1 MDTSQGGREIC
12 SLEDLRADILLTRRY
27 NYLNSCTFGPVPR
40 SIQDCMADA
49 LRAENEEVIAI
60 RGKDAGVRFYD
71 RAERA
76 RHTLADLLGVSAGDV
91 AWTYNT
97 TSASRLAIMG
107 VDWQPGDRLAVSDV
121 EHVST
126 MRAAAGLAQ
135 SRGVETTVI
144 PSTEPGEPGYAGP
157 GVFLEHLD
165 RLLTPAHRM
174 LVMSHVSN
182 IDGRRLP
189 VAEAARI
196 ARARGVRTLVDGAQS
211 LGIFPVD
218 AGAIGA
224 DFYSGSVHKWLL
236 GPPGIGFL
244 IVSRK
249 SRQEFNPFLIPVLK
263 GDAGDAERAPMTASA
278 LCELGTANYALRT
291 GAGAC
296 VETAQRI
303 GLDKIEARCRL
314 LTARLRAGLRLV
326 PGIRVASPEEWELS
340 SSVTTIQLDGGT
352 PQRCQQFVERLLEE
366 YRIVVK
372 YRPEICGVRIGVAG
386 FNTAEEIEQFLAAAV
401 HLIPQI

>member
-1 MDTSQGGREIC
+1 MDTSLGGAEIC
-12 SLEDLRADILLTRRY
+12 SLEDLREYIPLTRRY

-40 SIQDCMADA
+40 SVQDCMADA
-49 LRAENEEVIAI
+49 LRVENEEIIAI

-97 TSASRLAIMG
+97 TTASRLAIMG
-107 VDWQPGDRLAVSDV
+107 VDWQAGDRLAVSDV

-144 PSTEPGEPGYAGP
+144 PSTGLSETVYAGP
-157 GVFLEHLD
+157 DLFLEQLD

-189 VAEAARI
+189 VAEAARF

-224 DFYSGSVHKWLL
+224 DFYSGRSTSGFWVLL
-236 GPPGIGFL
+236 GLGFSSSPVKAGGI
-244 IVSRK
+244 ST
-249 SRQEFNPFLIPVLK
+249 PFICLFPWV
-263 GDAGDAERAPMTASA
+263 M
-278 LCELGTANYALRT
+278 
-291 GAGAC
+291 
-296 VETAQRI
+296 
-303 GLDKIEARCRL
+303 
-314 LTARLRAGLRLV
+314 
-326 PGIRVASPEEWELS
+326 RVA
-340 SSVTTIQLDGGT
+340 
-352 PQRCQQFVERLLEE
+352 LEAS
-366 YRIVVK
+366 R
-372 YRPEICGVRIGVAG
+372 
-386 FNTAEEIEQFLAAAV
+386 
-401 HLIPQI
+401 